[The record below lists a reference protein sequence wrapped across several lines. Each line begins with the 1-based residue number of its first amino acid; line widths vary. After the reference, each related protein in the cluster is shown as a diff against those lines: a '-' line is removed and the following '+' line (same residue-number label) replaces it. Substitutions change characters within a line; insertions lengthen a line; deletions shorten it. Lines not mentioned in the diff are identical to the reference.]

1 MEVLLHRLGGSV
13 MDPTT
18 KSLKSTTFY
27 GRRFTRQQLEG
38 IRLMVGLFRSLS
50 RRELAQTVCENLSW

>member
-1 MEVLLHRLGGSV
+1 

-18 KSLKSTTFY
+18 KPLKSTTFY